1 MSLKQQIEN
10 DIKSAMLSKS
20 KVELLALRSIKSAI
34 LLAETEKGAGD
45 TLTEEIEQKLLMK
58 AAKQRKD
65 SAQIFNEQNRKDL
78 EEKEL
83 VELSVIQKYLP
94 EQMGE
99 DELVEILKSIIE
111 KIGAVGPQDMGKV
124 MGIASK
130 QLSGKADGK
139 TISTHV
145 KSLLIPS

>member
-10 DIKSAMLSKS
+10 DLKNAMLSKN

-45 TLTEEIEQKLLMK
+45 VLSEESEQRLLMK

-65 SAQIFNEQNRKDL
+65 SAQIFKDQGRSDL

-83 VELSVIQKYLP
+83 VELNVIQRYLP
-94 EQMGE
+94 EPMGE
-99 DELVEILKSIIE
+99 EELIKIIKSIIE
-111 KIGAVGPQDMGKV
+111 DIGASGPQDMGKV
-124 MGIASK
+124 MGVASK
-130 QLSGKADGK
+130 QLSGKSDGK
-139 TISTHV
+139 TISGHV
-145 KSLLIPS
+145 RSLLTNS